1 MRVSLA
7 WLRDFVAIDR
17 GPRELADALI
27 HLGLEVSS
35 IDEEGAGL
43 EHVVVGDL
51 LSVSP
56 HPNADRLTVCEVS
69 TGDARHRI
77 VCGANNMKPGDR
89 VALALPGAVLPG
101 GLEIRKSKI
110 RGEVSEGMMCSGKEL
125 GIEKASEGILILPPE
140 APVGKPLA
148 SALGRDDTLLEIDL
162 TPNRAD
168 CFSHLGVAREVAAIT
183 GAPLRAPKADVSE
196 SGEPA
201 ASLTSV
207 DIEHPARCP
216 RYVARLVRG
225 VTIGP
230 SPAWL
235 ASRLEKMGLRPINN
249 VVDVT
254 NYVLFE
260 LGQPLHAFDFARL
273 EGGRIVV
280 RCAREGE
287 RLLTLD
293 GVERTLSADDLA
305 ICDASSPIA
314 LAGVMGG
321 QATEVTGRTKDILLE
336 SAFFEPSGIRR
347 TSRRHGLRTEAS
359 HRFERGAD
367 PEMVARAA
375 DRAAAL
381 IAQVAGGAVA
391 PGAIDVY
398 PAPAPRPGIRL
409 DPSRSNA
416 ILGIDLSAETMVDLL
431 RRVGIEATLAAGA
444 ITATPPSW
452 RPDLAL
458 DVDLV
463 EEIARL
469 HGYDRIP
476 VTLPAARIQAPEV
489 PPERRM
495 EAIAREALTALG
507 YHEAITYRFISP
519 GWGDRLRLAPEDP
532 RRRIVR
538 LRNPPREEQSA
549 MRTSLVPGLLETGL
563 QNFRRGQVDL
573 RLFEVGKVFFR
584 RSHAEGSPAAGDPG
598 AGLPEER
605 LAVAMLLSGAGEPGF
620 WGKGRPADFH
630 DARGVAEALLE
641 RAGMEGARFAAEG
654 TSPFLHPGASARVLW
669 EKGVLGE
676 VGKLHPEVATAL
688 ELPEN
693 VYVLEL
699 DASEILRA
707 STGRDRVFRA
717 LPRFPGASR
726 DMAVVVDER
735 LEAARLVEAVRAIPD
750 KGLQAALREIGIF
763 DVYRG
768 EGIEE
773 GKKSVG
779 LRLSY
784 QAEDRTLTDAEVS
797 AFQETILLR
806 LSGTFGAGL
815 RT

>member
-17 GPRELADALI
+17 RPRELADALI
-27 HLGLEVSS
+27 DLGLEVSAVQ
-35 IDEEGAGL
+35 EAGAGL
-43 EHVVVGDL
+43 ERVVVGEL
-51 LSVSP
+51 LELAP
-56 HPNADRLTVCEVS
+56 HPNADRLTLCEVS
-69 TGDARHRI
+69 TGDARYRI
-77 VCGANNMKPGDR
+77 VCGAKNMKPGDR

-101 GLEIRKSKI
+101 GMEIRKSKI
-110 RGEVSEGMMCSGKEL
+110 RGEPSEGMMCSEKEL
-125 GIEKASEGILILPPE
+125 GFAEEAAGILILPPDT
-140 APVGKPLA
+140 PVGKPLA
-148 SALGRDDTLLEIDL
+148 EALGRDDTIFDIEL

-168 CFSHLGVAREVAAIT
+168 CLSHLGVAREVAAAT
-183 GAPLRAPKADVSE
+183 GAPLRAPAAEVPE

-201 ASLTSV
+201 AKSTSV
-207 DIEHPARCP
+207 TIEDPARCP
-216 RYVARLVRG
+216 RYTARLIRG
-225 VTIGP
+225 VKIGP

-235 ASRLEKMGLRPINN
+235 TARLEKVGVRPINN

-260 LGQPLHAFDFARL
+260 LGQPLHAFDFGTLDGR
-273 EGGRIVV
+273 RIVV
-280 RCAREGE
+280 RCAREE
-287 RLLTLD
+287 EKLTTLD
-293 GVERTLSADDLA
+293 GVERTLSSDDLA

-321 QATEVTGRTKDILLE
+321 QPTEVTARTVDILLE
-336 SAFFEPSGIRR
+336 SAYFEPSGIRR
-347 TSRRHGLRTEAS
+347 TSRLHGLRTEAS

-367 PEMVARAA
+367 PGIVACAA

-381 IAQVAGGAVA
+381 IAQVSGGAVA

-398 PAPAPRPGIRL
+398 PALVARPAIRL
-409 DPSRSNA
+409 DPARANA
-416 ILGIDLSAETMVDLL
+416 ILGIDLPAATMVDLL
-431 RRVGIEATLAAGA
+431 GRVGIEAVATGGA

-452 RPDLAL
+452 RPDLTI
-458 DVDLV
+458 DVDLI

-476 VTLPAARIQAPEV
+476 VTLPTARLQPPEV
-489 PPERRM
+489 PPDRQLQGT
-495 EAIAREALTALG
+495 ARQALTALG

-519 GWGDRLRLAPEDP
+519 GWGDRLRLAAEDP
-532 RRRIVR
+532 RRRFVQ
-538 LRNPPREEQSA
+538 LRNPPREEQAA
-549 MRTSLVPGLLETGL
+549 MRTSLVPGLVETGL

-584 RSHAEGSPAAGDPG
+584 SSAE
-598 AGLPEER
+598 LPEER
-605 LAVAMLLSGAGEPGF
+605 LVVGALLSGAGEPGL
-620 WGKGRPADFH
+620 WGKGRPAEFH
-630 DARGVAEALLE
+630 DAKGAVEALLE
-641 RAGMEGARFAAEG
+641 RTGIEGARFVAEG
-654 TSPFLHPGASARVLW
+654 TSPFLHPGASARALW

-676 VGKLHPEVATAL
+676 VGKLHPELTAAL

-699 DASEILRA
+699 DGAEMLRA
-707 STGRDRVFRA
+707 AGGRARVFSP

-726 DMAVVVDER
+726 DLAVVLDAGI
-735 LEAARLVEAVRAIPD
+735 EAGRLVEEIRGIADA
-750 KGLQAALREIGIF
+750 GLQATLRDIAIF

-779 LRLSY
+779 LRLFY

-797 AFQETILLR
+797 AFQETILSR